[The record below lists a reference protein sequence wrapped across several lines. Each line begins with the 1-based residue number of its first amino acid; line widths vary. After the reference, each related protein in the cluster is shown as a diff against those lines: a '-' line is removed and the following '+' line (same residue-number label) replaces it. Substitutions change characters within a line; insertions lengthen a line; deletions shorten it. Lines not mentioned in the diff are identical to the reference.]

1 MHGVILLAAG
11 SGKRMG
17 NIIDDKILE
26 PIGRSNAFRM
36 SFHAFAKVE
45 AIEVFVIV
53 FRDEEQRNKLEKE
66 INEFKFSKRNKTIL
80 LIKGG
85 KERSDSVQNGLNAM
99 PKACQ
104 FAHIHDC
111 ARPMIRRETIETLVS
126 EVSQNKAV
134 VVARPV
140 TNTIRR
146 KLASDEISPTE
157 TLPRK
162 ELWEMETPQS
172 APISWLVEGYERAKE
187 INIEITDDMHAI
199 ELLSKKMAFH
209 EPAYANP
216 KVTHL
221 HDIKFISSLM
231 NHE

>member
-26 PIGRSNAFRM
+26 PIGTSNAFRM

-45 AIEVFVIV
+45 AIEVYVIV
-53 FRDEEQRNKLEKE
+53 FRDEEQRARLEKE
-66 INEFKFSKRNKTIL
+66 INQFEFSKNNKIIL
-80 LIKGG
+80 FAKGG
-85 KERSDSVQNGLNAM
+85 KERSDSVQNGLKVL
-99 PKACQ
+99 PESCQ

-111 ARPMIRRETIETLVS
+111 ARPMIRRETIENLVS
-126 EVSQNKAV
+126 QVSQNKAV
-134 VVARPV
+134 VVARPA

-146 KLASDEISPTE
+146 KLTSDEISPTE
-157 TLPRK
+157 TLSRN

-187 INIEITDDMHAI
+187 MNIEITDDMHAI

>member
-45 AIEVFVIV
+45 AIEVYVIV
-53 FRDEEQRNKLEKE
+53 FRDEEQRDELEKE

-85 KERSDSVQNGLNAM
+85 KERSDSVQNGLNAL

-111 ARPMIRRETIETLVS
+111 ARPMIRRETIEILVS

-134 VVARPV
+134 VIARPV

-157 TLPRK
+157 TLPRT

-172 APISWLVEGYERAKE
+172 APISWLIEGYERAKE
-187 INIEITDDMHAI
+187 MNIEITDDMHAI

>member
-45 AIEVFVIV
+45 AIEVYVIV
-53 FRDEEQRNKLEKE
+53 FRDEEQRDKLEKE
-66 INEFKFSKRNKTIL
+66 INEFNFSKRNKTVL

-85 KERSDSVQNGLNAM
+85 KERSDSVQNGLNAL

-146 KLASDEISPTE
+146 KLTSDEISQTE
-157 TLPRK
+157 TLPRT

-172 APISWLVEGYERAKE
+172 APISWLVEGYEKAKE
-187 INIEITDDMHAI
+187 LNIEITDDMHAI
-199 ELLSKKMAFH
+199 ELLSQKMAFH
-209 EPAYANP
+209 EPTYANP

>member
-1 MHGVILLAAG
+1 
-11 SGKRMG
+11 
-17 NIIDDKILE
+17 
-26 PIGRSNAFRM
+26 
-36 SFHAFAKVE
+36 
-45 AIEVFVIV
+45 
-53 FRDEEQRNKLEKE
+53 
-66 INEFKFSKRNKTIL
+66 
-80 LIKGG
+80 
-85 KERSDSVQNGLNAM
+85 M

-111 ARPMIRRETIETLVS
+111 ARPMIRRETIENLVS
-126 EVSQNKAV
+126 QVSQNKAV
-134 VVARPV
+134 VVARPA

-146 KLASDEISPTE
+146 KLTSDEISPTE
-157 TLPRK
+157 TLSRN

-172 APISWLVEGYERAKE
+172 APISWLIEGYERAKE
-187 INIEITDDMHAI
+187 MNIEITDDMHAI

-209 EPAYANP
+209 KPAYANP

>member
-17 NIIDDKILE
+17 DKIDDKILE
-26 PIGRSNAFRM
+26 PIGTGNAFRM

-45 AIEVFVIV
+45 EIEVFVIV
-53 FRDEEQRNKLEKE
+53 FRDEEQRDKLEKE
-66 INEFKFSKRNKTIL
+66 INEFNFSKRNKTVL

-85 KERSDSVQNGLNAM
+85 KERSDSVQNGLNAL
-99 PKACQ
+99 PQACQ

-146 KLASDEISPTE
+146 KLTSDEISQTE
-157 TLPRK
+157 TLPRT

-172 APISWLVEGYERAKE
+172 APISWLVEGYEKAKE
-187 INIEITDDMHAI
+187 LNIEITDDMHAI
-199 ELLSKKMAFH
+199 ELLSQKMAFH
-209 EPAYANP
+209 EPTYANP

>member
-45 AIEVFVIV
+45 AIEVYVIV
-53 FRDEEQRNKLEKE
+53 FRDEEQRDKLEKE
-66 INEFKFSKRNKTIL
+66 INEFNFSKRNKTVL

-85 KERSDSVQNGLNAM
+85 KERSDSVQNGLNAL

-146 KLASDEISPTE
+146 KLTSDEISQTE
-157 TLPRK
+157 TLPRT

-172 APISWLVEGYERAKE
+172 APISWLVEGYEKAKE
-187 INIEITDDMHAI
+187 LNIEITDDMHAI

-209 EPAYANP
+209 EPTYANP

>member
-45 AIEVFVIV
+45 AIEVYVIV
-53 FRDEEQRNKLEKE
+53 FRDEEQRDKLEKE
-66 INEFKFSKRNKTIL
+66 INEFNFSKRNKTVL

-85 KERSDSVQNGLNAM
+85 KERSDSVQNGLNAL

-146 KLASDEISPTE
+146 KLTSDEISQTE
-157 TLPRK
+157 TLPRT

-172 APISWLVEGYERAKE
+172 APISWLVEGYEKAKE
-187 INIEITDDMHAI
+187 LNIEITDDMHAI

>member
-45 AIEVFVIV
+45 AIEAYVIV

-85 KERSDSVQNGLNAM
+85 KERSDSVQNGLNAL

>member
-45 AIEVFVIV
+45 AIEVYVIV
-53 FRDEEQRNKLEKE
+53 FRDEEQRDKLEKE
-66 INEFKFSKRNKTIL
+66 INEFNFSKRNKTVL

-85 KERSDSVQNGLNAM
+85 KERSDSVQNGL
-99 PKACQ
+99 KALPESCQ

-146 KLASDEISPTE
+146 KLTSDEISQTE
-157 TLPRK
+157 TLPRT

-172 APISWLVEGYERAKE
+172 APISWLVEGYEKAKE
-187 INIEITDDMHAI
+187 LNIEITDDMHAI
-199 ELLSKKMAFH
+199 ELLSQKMAFH
-209 EPAYANP
+209 EPTYANP

>member
-11 SGKRMG
+11 SGKRMR
-17 NIIDDKILE
+17 NRIDDKILE
-26 PIGRSNAFRM
+26 PIGTSNAFRM
-36 SFHAFAKVE
+36 SFKAFAKVE
-45 AIEVFVIV
+45 AIEVYVIV

-85 KERSDSVQNGLNAM
+85 KERSDSVQNGLNAL

-146 KLASDEISPTE
+146 KLTSDEISQTE
-157 TLPRK
+157 TLPRT

-172 APISWLVEGYERAKE
+172 APISWLVEGYEKAKE
-187 INIEITDDMHAI
+187 LNIEITDDMHAI
-199 ELLSKKMAFH
+199 ELLSQKMAFH
-209 EPAYANP
+209 EPTYANP

>member
-53 FRDEEQRNKLEKE
+53 FRDEEQRDKLEKE
-66 INEFKFSKRNKTIL
+66 INEFKFSKRNKTVL

-85 KERSDSVQNGLNAM
+85 KERSDSVQNGLNAL

-134 VVARPV
+134 VVARPA

-146 KLASDEISPTE
+146 KLTSDEISQTE
-157 TLPRK
+157 TLPRT

-172 APISWLVEGYERAKE
+172 APISWLVEGYEKAKE
-187 INIEITDDMHAI
+187 LNIEITDDMHAI
-199 ELLSKKMAFH
+199 ELLSQKMAFH
-209 EPAYANP
+209 EPTYANP

>member
-85 KERSDSVQNGLNAM
+85 KERSDSVQNGLNAL

>member
-45 AIEVFVIV
+45 AIKVYVIV
-53 FRDEEQRNKLEKE
+53 FRDEEQRDKLEKE

-85 KERSDSVQNGLNAM
+85 KERSDSVQNGLNAL

-146 KLASDEISPTE
+146 KLTSDEISETE
-157 TLPRK
+157 TLPRT

-187 INIEITDDMHAI
+187 MNIEITDDMHAI

>member
-45 AIEVFVIV
+45 AIEVYVIV
-53 FRDEEQRNKLEKE
+53 FRDEEQRDKLEKE
-66 INEFKFSKRNKTIL
+66 IYEFKFSKRNKTIL

-85 KERSDSVQNGLNAM
+85 KERSDSVQNGLNAL

-146 KLASDEISPTE
+146 KLTSDEISQTE
-157 TLPRK
+157 TLPRT

-172 APISWLVEGYERAKE
+172 APISWLVEGYEKAKE
-187 INIEITDDMHAI
+187 LNIEITDDMHAI
-199 ELLSKKMAFH
+199 ELLSQKMAFH
-209 EPAYANP
+209 EPTYANP

>member
-45 AIEVFVIV
+45 AIEVYVIV
-53 FRDEEQRNKLEKE
+53 FRDEEQRARLEKE
-66 INEFKFSKRNKTIL
+66 INQFEFSKNNKI
-80 LIKGG
+80 IIFAKGG
-85 KERSDSVQNGLNAM
+85 KERSNSVQNGL
-99 PKACQ
+99 KALPESCQ

-111 ARPMIRRETIETLVS
+111 ARPMIRRETIENLVS
-126 EVSQNKAV
+126 QVSQNKAV
-134 VVARPV
+134 VVARPA

-146 KLASDEISPTE
+146 KLTSDEISPTE
-157 TLPRK
+157 TLSRN

-172 APISWLVEGYERAKE
+172 APISWLIEGYTKANDMK
-187 INIEITDDMHAI
+187 IQITDDMHAI
-199 ELLSKKMAFH
+199 ELLSKNLAFL
-209 EPAYANP
+209 EPGYANP
-216 KVTHL
+216 KITHM
-221 HDIKFISSLM
+221 HDLKYISLLI

>member
-45 AIEVFVIV
+45 AIQVYVIV
-53 FRDEEQRNKLEKE
+53 FRDEEQRDKLEKE
-66 INEFKFSKRNKTIL
+66 TDEFKFSKSNRTIL
-80 LIKGG
+80 FIKGG
-85 KERSDSVQNGLNAM
+85 KERGDSVQNGLNAL
-99 PKACQ
+99 PQACQ

-146 KLASDEISPTE
+146 KLTSDEISQTE
-157 TLPRK
+157 TLPRT

-172 APISWLVEGYERAKE
+172 APISWLVEGYEKAKE
-187 INIEITDDMHAI
+187 LNIEITDDMHAI
-199 ELLSKKMAFH
+199 ELLSQKMAFH
-209 EPAYANP
+209 EPTYANP

-221 HDIKFISSLM
+221 HDIKFISLLM

>member
-85 KERSDSVQNGLNAM
+85 KERSDSVQNGLNAL

-221 HDIKFISSLM
+221 HDIKFILSLM

>member
-17 NIIDDKILE
+17 DKIDDKILE

-85 KERSDSVQNGLNAM
+85 KERSDSVQNGLNAL

-146 KLASDEISPTE
+146 KLTSDEISQTE
-157 TLPRK
+157 TLPRT

-172 APISWLVEGYERAKE
+172 APISWLIEGYERAKE
-187 INIEITDDMHAI
+187 MNIKITDDMHAI

>member
-45 AIEVFVIV
+45 AIEVYVIV
-53 FRDEEQRNKLEKE
+53 FRDEEQRDKLEKE
-66 INEFKFSKRNKTIL
+66 INEFNFSKRNKTVL

-85 KERSDSVQNGLNAM
+85 KERSDSVQNGLNAL

-146 KLASDEISPTE
+146 KLTSDEISQTE
-157 TLPRK
+157 TLPRT

-172 APISWLVEGYERAKE
+172 APISWLVEGYEKAKE
-187 INIEITDDMHAI
+187 MNIKITDDMHAI

-221 HDIKFISSLM
+221 HDIRFISSLM

>member
-45 AIEVFVIV
+45 AIEVYVIV
-53 FRDEEQRNKLEKE
+53 FRDEEQRDKLEKE

-85 KERSDSVQNGLNAM
+85 KERSDSVQNGLNAL

-146 KLASDEISPTE
+146 KLTSDEISQTE
-157 TLPRK
+157 TLPRT

-172 APISWLVEGYERAKE
+172 APISWLIEGYERAKE
-187 INIEITDDMHAI
+187 MNIKITDDMHAI

>member
-85 KERSDSVQNGLNAM
+85 KERSDSVQNGLNAL
-99 PKACQ
+99 PKDCQ

-221 HDIKFISSLM
+221 HDIKFILSLM

>member
-45 AIEVFVIV
+45 AIEVYVIV
-53 FRDEEQRNKLEKE
+53 FRDEEQRDKLENE
-66 INEFKFSKRNKTIL
+66 INEFNFSKRNKTVL

-85 KERSDSVQNGLNAM
+85 KERSDSVQNGLNAL
-99 PKACQ
+99 PESCQ

-146 KLASDEISPTE
+146 KLASDEISQTE
-157 TLPRK
+157 TLPRT

-172 APISWLVEGYERAKE
+172 APISWLVEGYEKAKE
-187 INIEITDDMHAI
+187 LNIEITDDMHAL

>member
-45 AIEVFVIV
+45 AIEVYVIV
-53 FRDEEQRNKLEKE
+53 FRDEEQRARLEKE
-66 INEFKFSKRNKTIL
+66 INQFEFSKSNKIIL
-80 LIKGG
+80 LAKGG
-85 KERSDSVQNGLNAM
+85 KERSDSVQNGL
-99 PKACQ
+99 KALPESCQ

-111 ARPMIRRETIETLVS
+111 ARPMIRRETIENLVS
-126 EVSQNKAV
+126 QVSQNKAV

-157 TLPRK
+157 TLPRT

-172 APISWLVEGYERAKE
+172 APISWLVEGYEKAKE
-187 INIEITDDMHAI
+187 MNIEITDDMHAI
-199 ELLSKKMAFH
+199 ELLSKKLAFL
-209 EPAYANP
+209 EPGYANP
-216 KVTHL
+216 KITHM
-221 HDIKFISSLM
+221 HDLKYISLLM